1 MWPPKLTRGRR
12 TALAILAL
20 LYCANLMY
28 LVINFYL
35 TTGIN

>member
-1 MWPPKLTRGRR
+1 MRPPRLTKSRR
-12 TALAILAL
+12 LALAILAL

-35 TTGIN
+35 IMGTN